1 MSEVLES
8 ACRYLALREHS
19 AGELRRKLAVKQF
32 DSEEIDAVIDR
43 LISEG
48 MIDDRRFADAFT
60 RTRVSKLQGPR
71 KIRAELM
78 RRCVGQAEINAALDE
93 EKLCWSDIAA
103 EWLARQRGESDDFD
117 TRAKYYRRLVNRG
130 FSHDQAMDAL
140 SGRRTSNDQ

>member
-1 MSEVLES
+1 
-8 ACRYLALREHS
+8 
-19 AGELRRKLAVKQF
+19 
-32 DSEEIDAVIDR
+32 
-43 LISEG
+43 
-48 MIDDRRFADAFT
+48 
-60 RTRVSKLQGPR
+60 
-71 KIRAELM
+71 M